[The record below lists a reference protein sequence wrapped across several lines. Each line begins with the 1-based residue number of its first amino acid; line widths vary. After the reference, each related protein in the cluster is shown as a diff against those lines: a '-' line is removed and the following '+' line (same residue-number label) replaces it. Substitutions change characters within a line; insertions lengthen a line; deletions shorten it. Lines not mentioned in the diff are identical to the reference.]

1 MDDEKL
7 DKLVDSFYLIGPLF
21 RKTLFHNKK
30 FLKQKSR
37 PPSQYRV
44 LRILKKRGAIPM
56 SEIGRKVYISTSNM
70 TSLIDRLVEEGL
82 AERQPDKKDRRVINI
97 AITEKG
103 KEILQEWRKHENE
116 KIRLKLAA
124 LSDEDLEKLYG
135 SIEDIKVIL
144 YKIRNN

>member
-21 RKTLFHNKK
+21 RKTLFHHKK

-82 AERQPDKKDRRVINI
+82 AERLPDKNDRRVINI

-103 KEILQEWRKHENE
+103 KEVVREWRKHENE

-124 LSDEDLEKLYG
+124 LSDEDLEKLYE
-135 SIEDIKVIL
+135 SIETIKIIL